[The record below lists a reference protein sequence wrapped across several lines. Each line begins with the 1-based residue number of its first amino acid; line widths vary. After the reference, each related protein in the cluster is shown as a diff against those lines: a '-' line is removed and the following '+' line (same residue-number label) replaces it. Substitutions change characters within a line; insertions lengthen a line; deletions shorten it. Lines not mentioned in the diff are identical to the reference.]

1 VNIVESIQ
9 KKQMAI
15 WKLVVVAFVA
25 GLLITC
31 ASIIVG
37 KKTYFSPC
45 DYSGR
50 HLHTVDRG
58 APLVY
63 FRVTPSESTCD
74 AVDNVDA
81 VWASDVGNDVSF
93 KALVA
98 DIVIWTAL
106 EGAILFG
113 IRKLRSNKS

>member
-1 VNIVESIQ
+1 
-9 KKQMAI
+9 
-15 WKLVVVAFVA
+15 
-25 GLLITC
+25 
-31 ASIIVG
+31 
-37 KKTYFSPC
+37 
-45 DYSGR
+45 
-50 HLHTVDRG
+50 
-58 APLVY
+58 
-63 FRVTPSESTCD
+63 
-74 AVDNVDA
+74 VDNVDA